1 MLPILLAIHHPLK
14 EEYPMSDPTIL
25 LVHGAWHGAWCWDAV
40 IPLLEARG
48 RTVQAID
55 LPTVH
60 APNKAELALADDVQ
74 AVTDAVA
81 AIDGPLVVVAHSYG
95 GVPTTQA
102 LVGAANVQHIVYI
115 AAFALDAGESL
126 LGAVGGVPP
135 TWWMVD
141 GPLTTAGNAAEP
153 AEGLFFNDLPAD
165 VAAANVARLTSQAT
179 KPFGEEITQAA
190 WATIPST
197 YILTERDAIFPVFAQ
212 EALSGRAGSTVH
224 RFDTGHS
231 PFLSQPQATADI
243 IAAAGV

>member
-1 MLPILLAIHHPLK
+1 
-14 EEYPMSDPTIL
+14 MSDPTIL

-40 IPLLEARG
+40 IPLLEAKG
-48 RTVQAID
+48 RAVRAID

-60 APNKAELALADDVQ
+60 APNKAELGLADDVK

-81 AIDGPLVVVAHSYG
+81 AIDGPVVVVAHSYG

-102 LVGAANVQHIVYI
+102 LAGASNVQHIVDI

-153 AEGLFFNDLPAD
+153 AESLFFNDVPDDLAH
-165 VAAANVARLTSQAT
+165 ATAARLLSQAT
-179 KPFGEEITQAA
+179 KPFGEAITAAA

-197 YILTERDAIFPVFAQ
+197 YVITERDNVFPVFAQ

-224 RFDTGHS
+224 RLDTSHS
-231 PFLSQPQATADI
+231 PFLSQPEATAAI
-243 IAAAGV
+243 IDAAGR